1 MEPRPPVRYRFGP
14 FLLSPRQRSLA
25 CDGRDVALIPR
36 YFDLLVL
43 LVRRRQDAVHRSD
56 IFSTVWA
63 DVIVSDGALTQAIR
77 ALRRALGDDP
87 RDPTFIR
94 TLSRHGYRFVHANV
108 VEETDAAEPPP
119 AAIAGTTA
127 PPERAQESPVPP
139 TTSGD
144 SAEETVDRLVAR
156 LLAEDVTEDERRDA
170 AEQLHAIGTARAVA
184 RLGSG
189 PGVARARAMLRDA
202 RWDVPGAGEVPL
214 WGAPR
219 GMARGGGAGG
229 RPRAPCVAAGRRT
242 LVVGGSRG
250 VGGRPRHRS
259 QSAGWS
265 CGGCRVR
272 APRPPRPRCWGCSAR
287 SPGPWPGPESARASL
302 LPRPSRGRSDAA
314 ALVACGGLA
323 GLFVGTVG
331 LGLALWTLEG
341 LFGVAMGPVG
351 GPVQGTVIG
360 TACGAGY
367 AWATLEVREGLAAPR
382 GRARLLAGARV
393 AVCCAAA
400 ALVLA
405 ATERPMVGGLVN
417 EIARA
422 TRTSSLALTPIA
434 RAVGEPEFGR
444 VTAGLVGAVEGAA
457 FGLGLALG
465 LTRRPRSR
473 D

>member
-14 FLLSPRQRSLA
+14 FLLSPRQRSLTR
-25 CDGRDVALIPR
+25 DGRDVALIPR

-43 LVRRRQDAVHRSD
+43 LVRRRQDAVHRSE

-63 DVIVSDGALTQAIR
+63 DVIVSDGALTQAVR
-77 ALRRALGDDP
+77 ALRRTLGDDP

-94 TLSRHGYRFVHANV
+94 TLSRHGYRFVHDNV
-108 VEETDAAEPPP
+108 VEEPDSAEPAP
-119 AAIAGTTA
+119 AKATGGYA
-127 PPERAQESPVPP
+127 PTERAQEPPVPR
-139 TTSGD
+139 TTGD
-144 SAEETVDRLVAR
+144 DAAEELFGRLVPR
-156 LLAEDVTEDERRDA
+156 LLSADATEDERRDA
-170 AEQLHAIGTARAVA
+170 AEQLHALGTARALT

-214 WGAPR
+214 WGAPGGWR
-219 GMARGGGAGG
+219 AAVALVGVRARRAWRLAGGRWLSAAAGASAAGLLTGVFGGLVLWRLPGASAPATAPAVLGVLGALAGAVGGAGVG
-229 RPRAPCVAAGRRT
+229 AGLAVAEAI
-242 LVVGGSRG
+242 
-250 VGGRPRHRS
+250 
-259 QSAGWS
+259 
-265 CGGCRVR
+265 
-272 APRPPRPRCWGCSAR
+272 AR
-287 SPGPWPGPESARASL
+287 SFRAV
-302 LPRPSRGRSDAA
+302 

-351 GPVQGTVIG
+351 GPVQGAAIG

-367 AWATLEVREGLAAPR
+367 AWATLDVREGLAAPR
-382 GRARLLAGARV
+382 GRARLLAAARV
-393 AVCCAAA
+393 GVCCAAA